1 MIQSERR
8 CFGLRELRTV
18 GGDTE
23 KIIEGHAAVFDQK
36 TNVDNMFWEVIERN
50 AFADADSLRDV
61 ALFINHDIFKLPIAR
76 SRRNNDNSSMTLAV
90 DDVGLA
96 FRARLDVDN
105 NPDARALYSAV
116 ERGDISGMSF
126 AFDVAEDDWADLDS
140 DMPTRR
146 VKKIAQVFEISACN
160 FPAYEQTDIYT
171 RAAVQ
176 SLTNARNALD
186 NARAKSLDVDKLR
199 RIAVL
204 RLKNR
209 ILGGF

>member
-8 CFGLRELRTV
+8 CFGLKELRAV
-18 GGDTE
+18 DSDAE

-36 TNVDNMFWEVIERN
+36 TNVDNLFWEVIARN

-61 ALFINHDIFKLPIAR
+61 ALFINHDTFKLPLAR
-76 SRRNNDNSSMTLAV
+76 SRRNNGNSSMTLAV

-116 ERGDISGMSF
+116 ERGDIAGMSF
-126 AFDVAEDDWADLDS
+126 AFATAEDDWADLDS

-160 FPAYEQTDIYT
+160 FPAYEQTDIHT
-171 RAAVQ
+171 RAALQ
-176 SLTNARNALD
+176 SLDSARKALENARG
-186 NARAKSLDVDKLR
+186 KSLDNDKARL
-199 RIAVL
+199 IEVL

>member
-8 CFGLRELRTV
+8 CFGLKELRAV
-18 GGDTE
+18 DSDAE
-23 KIIEGHAAVFDQK
+23 KIIEGHAVVFDQK
-36 TNVDNMFWEVIERN
+36 TNVDNLFWEVIDRN

-61 ALFINHDIFKLPIAR
+61 ALFINHDTFKLPLAR
-76 SRRNNDNSSMTLAV
+76 SRRNNGNSSMTLAV

-116 ERGDISGMSF
+116 ERGDIAGMSF
-126 AFDVAEDDWADLDS
+126 AFATAEDDWADLDS

-146 VKKIAQVFEISACN
+146 VRKIAQVFEISACN
-160 FPAYEQTDIYT
+160 FPAYEQTDIHT
-171 RAAVQ
+171 RAALQ
-176 SLTNARNALD
+176 SLDSARKALENARG
-186 NARAKSLDVDKLR
+186 KSLDNDKARL
-199 RIAVL
+199 IEVL

>member
-1 MIQSERR
+1 MIQRERR
-8 CFGLRELRTV
+8 CFGLRELRTADS
-18 GGDTE
+18 DTE

-36 TNVDNMFWEVIERN
+36 TNVDNLFWEVIDHN
-50 AFADADSLRDV
+50 AFADVDSLRDV

-76 SRRNNDNSSMTLAV
+76 SRRNNGNSSMTLAV

-105 NPDARALYSAV
+105 NPDAKALYSAV

-126 AFDVAEDDWADLDS
+126 AFDVADDDWTELDS

-186 NARAKSLDVDKLR
+186 NARAKSLAVDKLR

>member
-8 CFGLRELRTV
+8 CFGLKELRAV
-18 GGDTE
+18 DSDAE

-36 TNVDNMFWEVIERN
+36 TNVDNLFWEVIDRN

-61 ALFINHDIFKLPIAR
+61 ALFINHDTFKLPLAR
-76 SRRNNDNSSMTLAV
+76 SRRNNGNSSMTLAV

-116 ERGDISGMSF
+116 ERGDIAGMSF
-126 AFDVAEDDWADLDS
+126 AFATAEDDWADLDS

-146 VKKIAQVFEISACN
+146 VRKIAQVFEISACN
-160 FPAYEQTDIYT
+160 FPAYEQTDIHT
-171 RAAVQ
+171 RAALQ
-176 SLTNARNALD
+176 SLDSARKALENARG
-186 NARAKSLDVDKLR
+186 KSLDNDKARL
-199 RIAVL
+199 IEVL